1 MSGGRASRPEAY
13 CSTVLLNHHNIYP
26 ACHRNRASFCRAF
39 ELRVGLQLLQITK
52 TVTSVQTKDHFSHII
67 NVMSQT
73 ATKAVA
79 SVQMVTDTVSTGGSY
94 YTSLPCLTVAATRR
108 PRRTA
113 ARRLPRRTAATRRPR
128 PTAATPRRP
137 ARPSLRRTLRLPAPR
152 PRLTAA
158 ARTAARPT
166 AVARTA
172 ARLTSGKCPLP
183 PTQTAPL
190 TLSPIARASTAS
202 ERPGSR
208 LSS

>member
-13 CSTVLLNHHNIYP
+13 CSTVLLNWHHNIYP
-26 ACHRNRASFCRAF
+26 ACHRNRASFCLAF

-94 YTSLPCLTVAATRR
+94 YTSLPRLTVAATRR

-113 ARRLPRRTAATRRPR
+113 ATGLPWTTAATSRYSVSPF
-128 PTAATPRRP
+128 
-137 ARPSLRRTLRLPAPR
+137 LRHTLRLPAPR
-152 PRLTAA
+152 PR
-158 ARTAARPT
+158 RTAARPMV
-166 AVARTA
+166 AARTA
-172 ARLTSGKCPLP
+172 ARLTSGTRPLP
-183 PTQTAPL
+183 RTQTAPL
-190 TLSPIARASTAS
+190 TLSLTARASTAF
-202 ERPGSR
+202 ERTSR
-208 LSS
+208 P